1 MKADDGAVSRQLLV
15 DVRISTDAVSKCA
28 AWRCAVVLRL
38 DRVVHGKRLG
48 LHRRC
53 SERLKYEGVATSLSG
68 VLPEERCK
76 VGSADDDGGGVYVGH
91 ERCGGRSWRRD
102 GCQHDCEGVTQRCFR
117 WFWKE
122 QRLRVRVLVLR
133 ERVMPNIRMSQD
145 ADCPQ
150 HGTVEGFE
158 DGRQQRKEREK
169 AQVQMSRVR
178 QVWLGHECQGS
189 ERVRSKQ
196 ESLGR
201 DDIRRLRWLE
211 IGSLSLP
218 DRNREFQN
226 GIESYAAVMV
236 FALLGVKS
244 CKSCLDLSARKV
256 IGKLR
261 RESENVRDVHSFDGS
276 VRDEPHEPRCVLPL
290 LLQGYRVFR
299 TVLGRLARTAIRFVL
314 TFGAEQIEDLT
325 ITIANS
331 VYTRCV
337 RRARQ
342 WALQKE
348 CR

>member
-1 MKADDGAVSRQLLV
+1 M
-15 DVRISTDAVSKCA
+15 DVRISTDVVSK
-28 AWRCAVVLRL
+28 CAVVLRL
-38 DRVVHGKRLG
+38 VVHGKRLG
-48 LHRRC
+48 SHRRC
-53 SERLKYEGVATSLSG
+53 SERLKCEGAATSLPG

-76 VGSADDDGGGVYVGH
+76 VGSADDDGCGVYVGH

-102 GCQHDCEGVTQRCFR
+102 TCQHDCEGVTQRCFR

-133 ERVMPNIRMSQD
+133 ERVMANIRMSQD
-145 ADCPQ
+145 AEVPQ

-189 ERVRSKQ
+189 ASAFEASKRGLAETTYVDMARVD
-196 ESLGR
+196 LNT
-201 DDIRRLRWLE
+201 LE

-218 DRNREFQN
+218 ERNREFQS
-226 GIESYAAVMV
+226 GIGSYAAMMV

-261 RESENVRDVHSFDGS
+261 DVSFSYANLRMAVTCTVSMAVSETSHMSHDVFFPCCCKGTECSAQCSDDWPERQSGLYS
-276 VRDEPHEPRCVLPL
+276 VSELSRS
-290 LLQGYRVFR
+290 R
-299 TVLGRLARTAIRFVL
+299 T
-314 TFGAEQIEDLT
+314 
-325 ITIANS
+325 
-331 VYTRCV
+331 
-337 RRARQ
+337 
-342 WALQKE
+342 
-348 CR
+348 